1 MPLKDNFT
9 LADQLLGRD
18 RFPPA
23 PPGAGRIHTIDKVV
37 EEIPAQAQRRGE
49 ILGAIRG
56 GASLPGAIQ
65 EALPFDLPRTLL
77 ISDCEELAERGLIQ
91 IVKEGNV
98 KRYLPAK
105 SRPQK

>member
-1 MPLKDNFT
+1 MSLKNNFT
-9 LADQLLGRD
+9 MADQLLGRD

-23 PPGAGRIHTIDKVV
+23 PPGAGRIHTIDKVA

-65 EALPFDLPRTLL
+65 EALPFDLPRALL
-77 ISDCEELAERGLIQ
+77 IADCEDLAECGLIR
-91 IVKEGNV
+91 IVKDGSV

-105 SRPQK
+105 SRP